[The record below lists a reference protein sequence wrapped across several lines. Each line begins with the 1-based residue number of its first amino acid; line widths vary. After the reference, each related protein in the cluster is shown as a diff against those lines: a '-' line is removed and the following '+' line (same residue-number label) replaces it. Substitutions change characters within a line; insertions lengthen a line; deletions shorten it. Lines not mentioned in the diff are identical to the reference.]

1 MSQAVLVPL
10 DCKKHSLHVQVSL
23 ALTTDI
29 PGLAP
34 HPVKPVA
41 VGVAVTGGAAAG
53 VCFKFPSACLA
64 SPPKLYEGS
73 SELLTA
79 LAFC

>member
-34 HPVKPVA
+34 QPVKPVA
-41 VGVAVTGGAAAG
+41 VGVAVTGVAATG
-53 VCFKFPSACLA
+53 VCFRVPSPCLA

-73 SELLTA
+73 SERSTA
-79 LAFC
+79 LTFC